1 LKRRIPAVA
10 DNRPRFDPLGLL
22 QALDRHRV
30 TYIVVGSFARIIQGA
45 DEMTRGVDV
54 VPAMREENLRRLDLA
69 LDELGARR
77 ADRKKLTPLQDD
89 PSPEPVL
96 ALATDLG
103 ALKVIPQPEGTR
115 GYDDLRRAATRE
127 YLGKG
132 VRSSVASVGDLARM
146 ISAVGR
152 EDDIPKL
159 MAMRRIA
166 ELEVGRGLEL

>member
-1 LKRRIPAVA
+1 MAE
-10 DNRPRFDPLGLL
+10 NFDPLGVL
-22 QALDRHRV
+22 QALDNHRV
-30 TYIVVGSFARIIQGA
+30 SYIVVGSLARIIQGA
-45 DEMTRGVDV
+45 DEMTDGVDI
-54 VPAMREENLRRLDLA
+54 VPPMREETLRRLDLA
-69 LDELGARR
+69 LEELGARR
-77 ADRKKLTPLQDD
+77 TDRKKLAPLQND

-96 ALATDLG
+96 ALATDRG
-103 ALKVIPQPEGTR
+103 ELKIVPQPEGTG

-132 VRSSVASVGDLARM
+132 VRSSIASVGDLARM
-146 ISAVGR
+146 ISALGR

>member
-1 LKRRIPAVA
+1 VA

-22 QALDRHRV
+22 QTLDRHRV
-30 TYIVVGSFARIIQGA
+30 NYIVVGSFARIIQGA

-77 ADRKKLTPLQDD
+77 ADRKKLAPLQDD

-96 ALATDLG
+96 TLTTDLG
-103 ALKVIPQPEGTR
+103 ELKVIPQPEGTR